1 MENETGN
8 ANKTKERPGGGGLR
22 IAEKMGGTCS
32 ALVFKVSGTDGTA
45 KNPQKLSWIWFLG
58 FN

>member
-8 ANKTKERPGGGGLR
+8 ANKTKEPLGCGGLLR
-22 IAEKMGGTCS
+22 WKNGCDFLPWFFVS
-32 ALVFKVSGTDGTA
+32 ATDGTA

>member
-8 ANKTKERPGGGGLR
+8 ANKTKEPWGCGGLLR
-22 IAEKMGGTCS
+22 LKNWCDFLPWFFVS
-32 ALVFKVSGTDGTA
+32 ATDGTA